1 MLPSASQNKRQAC
14 WSQKTWFKLYLELQG
29 ELVGRV
35 LAHVFEEGLKVVQLH
50 RAESTKK
57 TLSNGWH
64 PPPSLHFAFNLT
76 DNESSKSYTGRCL
89 LHKTF
94 NEL

>member
-1 MLPSASQNKRQAC
+1 MLPSASQDKRQAC
-14 WSQKTWFKLYLELQG
+14 WSQKTWLKLYLELQG

-57 TLSNGWH
+57 TTIKW
-64 PPPSLHFAFNLT
+64 LT
-76 DNESSKSYTGRCL
+76 PTTVF
-89 LHKTF
+89 TF
-94 NEL
+94 RF